1 MGKRIRRG
9 IVDMVRLLGRAP
21 KFEDNPGSDEPSK
34 NPKRIRESLCGD
46 IIPDKI
52 VIRVEQVVYER
63 MKENDD
69 LPDGFVT
76 FGEGIYEGQPE
87 ESCSFDCASTDGKVT
102 GLDIALSL
110 FMKSAREDQES
121 IYIEYV
127 HERII
132 PAIIDFHPGGNYYV
146 RRLSHHMTRT
156 GARDTEDYLFSQ
168 LIPYIGNK
176 RKLLQL
182 ITKGIEK
189 VGYDPK
195 SSTFVDLFAGS
206 TVVARLAKQL
216 GFRVLCNDWEHYSEH
231 IAIGTVKINR
241 EPTFAPFGGADAVFE
256 TLNGLPGIEGYIT
269 QHLCPKDDEN
279 PNHESERQFFMRK
292 NGLKIDAM
300 REKVEL
306 WKNQGR
312 LTPEEFSYLIA
323 AFMYSVSYVSNTSGV
338 FKGFHRGWGG
348 SNGTA
353 LYRIG
358 SDFELKK
365 PITYD
370 NRRENLVT
378 RQDAGELAGN
388 LSEILGSIPDIV
400 YLDPPYNQHPYGANY
415 HVLNTVA
422 LWDKPTFPKEITKGT
437 KAAIRTD
444 WRTERRSA
452 YNYKNRAAD
461 EFRELIESI
470 EAKFILTS
478 YSTEGNMDLH
488 DLVSILGSKGSLVIE
503 KQEYVRYRV
512 SSTRPSPKPRN
523 VEFVIITDTNGKPAS
538 KKEVDE
544 IVADLRHTDSQI
556 PESDDV
562 LPKGQRT
569 IDMYEGK
576 GQRAME
582 QFYENK
588 KVKNYKCG
596 KCGESGHNSRTCQ
609 N

>member
-1 MGKRIRRG
+1 MGRRRKLVTLDLRRLFRGRG
-9 IVDMVRLLGRAP
+9 IDRDDP
-21 KFEDNPGSDEPSK
+21 PN
-34 NPKRIRESLCGD
+34 NPKNIRESLCGA

-52 VIRVEQVVYER
+52 IIRVERVVWDR
-63 MKENDD
+63 MKNDGQV
-69 LPDGFVT
+69 PDGFVIA
-76 FGEGIYEGQPE
+76 GEGVYEGQVE
-87 ESCSFDCASTDGKVT
+87 ESISFDGAGKVEE
-102 GLDIALSL
+102 LDRALSL
-110 FMKSAREDQES
+110 FMKSARKEDQES

-132 PAIIDFHPGGNYYV
+132 PAIVDLHPENGYYI
-146 RRLSHHMTRT
+146 RRLSHHMTKSA
-156 GARDTEDYLFSQ
+156 ARDTEDYVFSQ

-182 ITKGIEK
+182 ITQAINE
-189 VGYDPK
+189 VINDPK
-195 SSTFVDLFAGS
+195 SKTFVDLFSGS

-216 GFRVLCNDWEHYSEH
+216 GFRVLCNDWEPYSKH
-231 IAIGTVKINR
+231 IAIGTVKINSV
-241 EPTFAPFGGADAVFE
+241 PNFDLLGGVDTVFE
-256 TLNGLPGIEGYIT
+256 KLNGLDGIEGYIT

-300 REKVEL
+300 RERVEE
-306 WKNQGR
+306 WKNEGK

-370 NRRENLVT
+370 NQQNNVVT
-378 RQDAGELAGN
+378 RRDAGEIVGSLT
-388 LSEILGSIPDIV
+388 EILGNIPDIV

-415 HVLNTVA
+415 HILNTVA
-422 LWDKPTFPKEITKGT
+422 LWDKPPLPKEITKGT
-437 KAAIRTD
+437 KAAIRKD

-461 EFRELIESI
+461 EFRQLIESI
-470 EAKFILTS
+470 EAKYILTS

-488 DLVSILGSKGSLVIE
+488 DLISILGSKGSLKIK

-523 VEFVIITDTNGKPAS
+523 VEFVVITDTNSNPET
-538 KKEVDE
+538 KENIEE
-544 IVADLRHTDSQI
+544 IVADLRRIDSEI
-556 PESDDV
+556 PESEDV

-569 IDMYEGK
+569 MEMYDGK
-576 GQRAME
+576 GQRAIE
-582 QFYENK
+582 QFNESK
-588 KVKNYKCG
+588 KIKSYKCG
-596 KCGESGHNSRTCQ
+596 NCGESGHNSRTCQ
-609 N
+609 D

>member
-1 MGKRIRRG
+1 MARRRKL
-9 IVDMVRLLGRAP
+9 VSLDLRKLFSERKLKDQAKDLDAP
-21 KFEDNPGSDEPSK
+21 NN
-34 NPKRIRESLCGD
+34 NPKSIRKSLCGD

-52 VIRVEQVVYER
+52 IIRVERVVWDR
-63 MKENDD
+63 MKANGV
-69 LPDGFVT
+69 LPDGYVKH
-76 FGEGIYEGQPE
+76 GEGIYEGQLE
-87 ESCSFDCASTDGKVT
+87 DSISFDCAGDVKIF
-102 GLDIALSL
+102 DFALSL
-110 FMKSAREDQES
+110 FMKSARKDQES

-132 PAIIDFHPGGNYYV
+132 PAIIDLHPDNKFYI
-146 RRLSHHMTRT
+146 RRLSHHMTKT

-182 ITKGIEK
+182 ITEAINE
-189 VGYDPK
+189 VVDDPK
-195 SSTFVDLFAGS
+195 SSTFVDLFTGS

-241 EPTFAPFGGADAVFE
+241 VPAFSPFGGADEVFE
-256 TLNGLPGIEGYIT
+256 RLNSLDGIEGYIT

-279 PNHESERQFFMRK
+279 PNHDSERQFFMRK

-306 WKNQGR
+306 WKNQGK

-370 NRRENLVT
+370 NQRENFVT
-378 RQDAGELAGN
+378 RKDAGELAGN
-388 LSEILGSIPDIV
+388 LSKILGSIPDIV

-422 LWDKPTFPKEITKGT
+422 LWDKPAFPKEITRGT

-488 DLVSILGSKGSLVIE
+488 DLISILGSKGSLIVK

-523 VEFVIITDTNGKPAS
+523 VEFVIITDTNSGPETEENIEK
-538 KKEVDE
+538 
-544 IVADLRHTDSQI
+544 IVADLRHIDSQI

-569 IDMYEGK
+569 MDMYDGK
-576 GQRAME
+576 GQRAIE
-582 QFYENK
+582 QFDENK

-596 KCGESGHNSRTCQ
+596 KCGESGHNSRTCGS
-609 N
+609 